1 MYIVVLCFDGIMRM
15 FLMFS
20 EGYLHQLEMY
30 TDLILGKAINCIAM
44 RLTNTNLGRT
54 KLSYRV
60 PFIWNGIIHNKINPN
75 TSECVFAITIK
86 QSI

>member
-44 RLTNTNLGRT
+44 RLTPILEGLNCHIEFHSYGMELFIT
-54 KLSYRV
+54 K
-60 PFIWNGIIHNKINPN
+60 
-75 TSECVFAITIK
+75 
-86 QSI
+86 